1 MRSHEESAANW
12 ESVTAGGAGTAGP
25 GENGQAIGP
34 NERRPARSMR
44 SGRASWCPVGR
55 DRSGQ
60 LPAGVTYT
68 MAYELSFAA
77 FLMTIE
83 TP

>member
-1 MRSHEESAANW
+1 MRRAPPVGKVSQPA
-12 ESVTAGGAGTAGP
+12 TPDGRI
-25 GENGQAIGP
+25 GENERG
-34 NERRPARSMR
+34 RRPERAEARPER
-44 SGRASWCPVGR
+44 VLRTGPLVPRRR